1 MRLLIG
7 NIIALIA
14 SLIFVYSGI
23 LKKKNKILIA
33 QGIQKGLSTISNII
47 LKGYAGAVIHA
58 LSLIRN
64 ILCYFGKLNVLAKI
78 IITILTI
85 VLTLIFNNLGIIG
98 IVPLVASLLYLWFMD
113 TKDIIRFKCLLLIT
127 IASWAVYDI
136 NVKSYTSFVF
146 NVFST
151 ITTIISIVEIKCEKK
166 KIKN

>member
-58 LSLIRN
+58 ISLVRN
-64 ILCYFGKLNVLAKI
+64 ILCYYGKLNVLAKI
-78 IITILTI
+78 IITILTV
-85 VLTLIFNNLGIIG
+85 VLTLIFNNLGLIG
-98 IVPLVASLLYLWFMD
+98 IIPLVASLLYLWFMD
-113 TKDIIRFKCLLLIT
+113 TKDIVKFKYLLLVT
-127 IASWAVYDI
+127 IVSWAIYDLS
-136 NVKSYTSFVF
+136 VKSYTSFAF
-146 NVFST
+146 NIFSA
-151 ITTIISIVEIKCEKK
+151 ITTIISVIQINNKK
-166 KIKN
+166 KIIK